1 MRLRSASGSCRQRP
15 WSVLATRTPMAAP
28 AAAPPIT
35 SLVEGTVPL
44 WRARWTEAAARG
56 DRCQPSWAVT
66 PKTLE
71 GWALELLEHERVARL
86 AYVDDRDR
94 PRVLPVTFA
103 VVGESVWSAIDDEKP
118 KRTPEPA
125 RLAHLRR
132 RPEAAL
138 LVDVY
143 DDDWSRLAWVQ
154 LLGRVEILP
163 ADSAP
168 EAMEALAG
176 KYAQYAERTPPGPLL
191 RL

>member
-1 MRLRSASGSCRQRP
+1 
-15 WSVLATRTPMAAP
+15 
-28 AAAPPIT
+28 
-35 SLVEGTVPL
+35 
-44 WRARWTEAAARG
+44 
-56 DRCQPSWAVT
+56 VT

-103 VVGESVWSAIDDEKP
+103 VVGDSVWSAIDDEKP

-154 LLGRVEILP
+154 LLGRVEIVEVSRNARVGP
-163 ADSAP
+163 DAA
-168 EAMEALAG
+168 AALAALAA
-176 KYAQYAERTPPGPLL
+176 KYLQYAERTPPGPLI
-191 RL
+191 RLTVEREVQWRSRG